1 MSTGPCPI
9 TSSLNPHLSAGRYKY
24 GISFAA
30 PDQTLSHSWFKSQIP
45 SSLLSRETFLTLISG
60 RMAPQRSV
68 SPFFTPHF
76 FLSSFLKR
84 KPRLRSSAF
93 RISSTSTSVWVQFW
107 GCLACWKWAAIF
119 TCRQSPHLHSSSL
132 YYHLFFH
139 FHLDSYILFFMWVK
153 KKAACRFTSFNDSL
167 F

>member
-9 TSSLNPHLSAGRYKY
+9 TSSLNPHRSAGRYKY

-60 RMAPQRSV
+60 RMASQRSV

-76 FLSSFLKR
+76 FLSSFWNVSLSWGV
-84 KPRLRSSAF
+84 PPSESHQLPLQCESNSGDVLHVENELPYSPAVSHCTFTVHHFITIYSS
-93 RISSTSTSVWVQFW
+93 ISIWTFMFY
-107 GCLACWKWAAIF
+107 CLCE
-119 TCRQSPHLHSSSL
+119 
-132 YYHLFFH
+132 
-139 FHLDSYILFFMWVK
+139 
-153 KKAACRFTSFNDSL
+153 
-167 F
+167 